1 MSKRDKINDC
11 RSIYLE
17 LDNNIL
23 PQLYQKRKI
32 FFSQVHVSVDKFG
45 HFCEENILFL
55 EWFFESECKREDF
68 FIKRNCIS
76 SKTSLFEKLYKRVS

>member
-1 MSKRDKINDC
+1 MSKRDRINDC

-23 PQLYQKRKI
+23 PQLYQKHKK
-32 FFSQVHVSVDKFG
+32 FFSQVNISVDKFES
-45 HFCEENILFL
+45 FCEENILFL
-55 EWFFESECKREDF
+55 EWFSENEFKVEDF

-76 SKTSLFEKLYKRVS
+76 SKTSLFKKLYKRVS